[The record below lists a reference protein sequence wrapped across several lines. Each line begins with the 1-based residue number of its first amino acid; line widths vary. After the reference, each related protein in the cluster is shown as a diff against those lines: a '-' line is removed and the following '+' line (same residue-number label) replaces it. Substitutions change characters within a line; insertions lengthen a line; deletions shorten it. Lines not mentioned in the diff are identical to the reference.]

1 MPLDAITA
9 ETFPADEEEI
19 RLPLRHYLPGAFG
32 PIEAIKVCKYT
43 NSTDGHFVIDR
54 HPESDRVHFAC
65 GFSGH
70 GLKCSSV
77 TGRILSDLALDG
89 KTIHPINFLRLSRF
103 KK

>member
-1 MPLDAITA
+1 MPPDAITA

-19 RLPLRHYLPGAFG
+19 RLPLRRYLPGAFG

-70 GLKCSSV
+70 GFKFSSV

-89 KTIHPINFLRLSRF
+89 KTTHPINFLRLSRF

>member
-1 MPLDAITA
+1 M
-9 ETFPADEEEI
+9 
-19 RLPLRHYLPGAFG
+19 
-32 PIEAIKVCKYT
+32 
-43 NSTDGHFVIDR
+43 
-54 HPESDRVHFAC
+54 HFAC

-70 GLKCSSV
+70 GFKCSSV